1 MSHGLKLL
9 LIAAGAIITCIV
21 VVVGFQ
27 LTKSGKNDT
36 NKASEQYTTIMAGYD
51 DVKLAAYDGVTISGS
66 DVRKCFDECSDL
78 LMSENY
84 NFDIKVIT
92 NLGTT
97 TYSGNEGSAS
107 NYPGEVDDEGTYSYN
122 IAVNHSTMNNY
133 INPSGEFFGEIT
145 KNANGIINLITFTQ
159 QK

>member
-36 NKASEQYTTIMAGYD
+36 NKATEEYSAMISGNDDIKMTIYEDMEVSGADVVTYIKDNAAAVVNERIVSINVLTKSNQSQNYLSSEYKTKTVE
-51 DVKLAAYDGVTISGS
+51 DVKNKVNEYQ
-66 DVRKCFDECSDL
+66 KK
-78 LMSENY
+78 ENA
-84 NFDIKVIT
+84 
-92 NLGTT
+92 G
-97 TYSGNEGSAS
+97 
-107 NYPGEVDDEGTYSYN
+107 
-122 IAVNHSTMNNY
+122 NY
-133 INPSGEFFGEIT
+133 INPTGSFDCLVLRNENGMIT
-145 KNANGIINLITFTQ
+145 SVSFV